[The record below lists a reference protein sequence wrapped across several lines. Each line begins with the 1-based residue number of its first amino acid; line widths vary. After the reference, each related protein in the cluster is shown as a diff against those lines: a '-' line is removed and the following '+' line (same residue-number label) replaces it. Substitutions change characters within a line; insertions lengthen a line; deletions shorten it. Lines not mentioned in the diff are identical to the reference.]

1 MDVKVQMK
9 WSVELDKWKFKI
21 CRVNFPSKQSNS
33 ERKARAPSAGTPV
46 QIQSSNFSS
55 KQSSQKFQWAKLYFF
70 IVFVKMKD
78 EKENVSFNKKRI
90 KVSFVFLSLSFDF
103 HHEILKM

>member
-1 MDVKVQMK
+1 MKIQNLPRKFSVKT
-9 WSVELDKWKFKI
+9 
-21 CRVNFPSKQSNS
+21 KQL
-33 ERKARAPSAGTPV
+33 RAQGAPSAGTPV

-90 KVSFVFLSLSFDF
+90 KVSFVFLSLSFDSY
-103 HHEILKM
+103 HEILKM